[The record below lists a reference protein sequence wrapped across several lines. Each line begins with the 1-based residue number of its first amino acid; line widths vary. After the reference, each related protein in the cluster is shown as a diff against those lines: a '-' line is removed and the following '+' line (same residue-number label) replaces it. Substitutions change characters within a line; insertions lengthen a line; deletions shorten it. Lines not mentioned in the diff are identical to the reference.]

1 MAFGDARMIGPWAKQ
16 NFGLRG
22 KTATR
27 YKSYMISSRPS
38 VARTPSLRREVVR
51 EALLTRIGDGEL
63 APGERIV
70 EARLAEEFAVSAI
83 PVREAIRELVSMG
96 VLEFA
101 NHRGAWVR
109 VVSLP
114 ETIEALEVKAAL
126 EAQAAPVAAR
136 RLKGNG
142 AELRTLSRRL
152 AAAAKQRDFSTY
164 QSVNHAFHRQIVQA
178 GGNTLLLKMWESLAF
193 EVRTRPIMEYLRD
206 EDPVR
211 IAREHE
217 AIVAVLTAGN
227 ARQSAALLAAHATRL
242 VKHLRSQS
250 AACVA

>member
-1 MAFGDARMIGPWAKQ
+1 MRTLISLWTSR
-16 NFGLRG
+16 NFGLLE

-38 VARTPSLRREVVR
+38 VGRTPSLRREVVR
-51 EALLTRIGDGEL
+51 EALLARIGHGEL

-109 VVSLP
+109 VVSLT

-126 EAQAAPVAAR
+126 EAQAAPAAAQR
-136 RLKGNG
+136 IKGNG
-142 AELRTLSRRL
+142 SELRTLSRRL

-206 EDPVR
+206 EDPVL

-217 AIVAVLTAGN
+217 AIVAALTAGN